1 MIAGDG
7 RLSAEVEA
15 KTMRPDLRSLQ
26 QYGDAFSAILGN
38 GKTDPRAIR
47 LTSAVLLHPFGMR
60 GDVLGA
66 QTAAE

>member
-1 MIAGDG
+1 
-7 RLSAEVEA
+7 
-15 KTMRPDLRSLQ
+15 MRPDLRSLQ

-38 GKTDPRAIR
+38 SKTDPRAIR
-47 LTSAVLLHPFGMR
+47 LTPAVLLHPFGMR